1 MLNRFKN
8 SVLNSRMAR
17 NSTWMFIG
25 QFLRTALQAGYF
37 FLIARSLGVS
47 EYGAFV
53 AMTSLVAIVAPF
65 STLGAGNIIILKVAR
80 DPSKFSE
87 SWGEALFLALTTGAV
102 LAVIIISIAKL
113 ALPSGI
119 SQTTIL
125 LVALSDLL
133 GPRVSDIAA
142 YAFGAFE
149 QFHWNAVLQIFSTG
163 CRVVAAGAMVAMIS
177 HPTASQWVWFY
188 VASSIVMTV
197 FSVAAVTLKLGYPSF
212 RYPDL
217 WKDMKEGFYFSVS
230 TCSQTVY
237 NDIDK
242 TMLSRLSTLSAT
254 GIYGAAYRIVDV
266 SCAPLRSILGAAY
279 PSFFRQGA
287 EGVGATFKL
296 AVRLLRKAGLFAVAA
311 TVGML
316 LFAPVIPHLIGDG
329 YQESVTALRWLALL
343 PMLKCV
349 HFFFGDALS
358 GAGHQRLR
366 ASMQLSVAVFNVAI
380 NFWLIPAYSWRG
392 AAWSSLASDG
402 LLASLLVC
410 SILILRRTEFETL
423 RKDPLTVID

>member
-1 MLNRFKN
+1 MLKSFKN

-47 EYGAFV
+47 EYGAFI
-53 AMTSLVAIVAPF
+53 AITSLVAILAPF

-102 LAVIIISIAKL
+102 LAVVIIAIARF

-119 SQTTIL
+119 ARTTIL

-133 GPRVSDIAA
+133 GPRISDIAA

-163 CRVVAAGAMVAMIS
+163 CRVVAAGAMVATIS

-188 VASSIVMTV
+188 VASSIVMSAV
-197 FSVAAVTLKLGYPSF
+197 SVTAVTVKLGMPSF

-217 WKDMKEGFYFSVS
+217 WKDMKEGFYFSLS

-242 TMLSRLSTLSAT
+242 TMLSRLSTLTAT

-279 PSFFRQGA
+279 PSFFRNGA
-287 EGVGATFKL
+287 AGVDATYRL
-296 AVRLLRKAGLFAVAA
+296 AVRLLRKAGLFAIAA
-311 TVGML
+311 TLGMF
-316 LFAPVIPHLIGDG
+316 LFAPVIPHLLGAG
-329 YQESVTALRWLALL
+329 YKESVDALRWLALL
-343 PMLKCV
+343 PILKCV

-366 ASMQLSVAVFNVAI
+366 ASMQVLVAVFNVLVNLWI
-380 NFWLIPAYSWRG
+380 IPAYSWRG

-402 LLASLLVC
+402 LLAGLLLC
-410 SILILRRTEFETL
+410 SILILRRSEIELL
-423 RKDPLTVID
+423 RKQAVVVAD